1 MTRARHQTASS
12 AVAVLLGAV
21 LIAAVAGCGADRSS
35 AAGDVTVTM
44 TVDAPPEVTTGV
56 AAPPVTTA
64 PVTTAPDSPAPTTAI
79 ANPWTSPPADP
90 RAAVAAAVA
99 AAAQGGVQQ
108 SVVILDRVTGDVLAE
123 NDPDEQFPALSLM
136 KMLVAADLLDDGR
149 PLDAAIGAQ
158 FDEMIAASDDVAGSN
173 LYQAAG
179 ADEMVRRV
187 ADNFQLSATTPSPNG
202 RWWGNVQT
210 SAADMASLL
219 DQLLAD
225 PVAATEIGSS
235 MRAATALAAD
245 GVDQRFGMRVVPGAG
260 SKQGWGCCLS
270 GVLGVHSMGFTDE
283 RIVVVLSAAEPDDY
297 SLGQQD
303 GLALQA
309 NAVGRVAIG
318 TVTATVR
325 AALGGPAGPDGL
337 GSPTFIPAG

>member
-1 MTRARHQTASS
+1 MTRARRWPVVVT
-12 AVAVLLGAV
+12 VAILLV
-21 LIAAVAGCGADRSS
+21 AVAGCGADRSS
-35 AAGDVTVTM
+35 ADGDVTVTM
-44 TVDAPPEVTTGV
+44 TV
-56 AAPPVTTA
+56 AAPPLKTPAGSSTPPNTA
-64 PVTTAPDSPAPTTAI
+64 PNSTAPNSTAPTTAI
-79 ANPWTSPPADP
+79 ANPWPRPPADP
-90 RAAVAAAVA
+90 TAAVAAAVA
-99 AAAQGGVQQ
+99 AAAQQGVRQ
-108 SVVILDRVTGDVLAE
+108 SVVVMDRVTGAVLAE
-123 NDPDEQFPALSLM
+123 NDADEQYPALSLM
-136 KMLVAADLLDDGR
+136 KMLVAADLLADGR
-149 PLDAAIGAQ
+149 PLDVTTRAQ
-158 FDEMIAASDDVAGSN
+158 FDEMIAASDDVAGSD
-173 LYQAAG
+173 LYQATG

-187 ADNFQLSATTPSPNG
+187 ADGFGLSGTTPTPDG

-225 PVAATEIGSS
+225 PVAAAAIGPV

-309 NAVGRVAIG
+309 NAGGRVSIG
-318 TVTATVR
+318 TVTATAR
-325 AALGGPAGPDGL
+325 AALGGPAGQDGP
-337 GSPTFIPAG
+337 GSPTFMPAG